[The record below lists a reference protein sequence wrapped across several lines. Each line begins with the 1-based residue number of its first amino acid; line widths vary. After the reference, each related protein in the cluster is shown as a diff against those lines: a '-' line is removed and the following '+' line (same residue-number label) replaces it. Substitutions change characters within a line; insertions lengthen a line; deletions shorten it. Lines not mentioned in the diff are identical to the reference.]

1 MKPLRLNITIPVLWL
16 ALGILSGCTHKKPV
30 LVVPQQPPTAAA
42 PSPSPTPEASGAQP
56 ADKAQEQQPQTQTT
70 PSQQTK
76 TETAQSDKTKHAKKP
91 SPRHPVQTASDSDNP
106 AETSRNN
113 TGKRVIHED
122 AAEPPPLTTGQ
133 ISPRPTPADAGQD
146 QASTDQLLQGAES
159 NLSGIKRTLSKEEE
173 AMRAQIREFINQ
185 SRKAT
190 TENDLARAHI
200 LAVKARLLSDELVK
214 QR

>member
-1 MKPLRLNITIPVLWL
+1 MKPLRLNITIPALCL
-16 ALGILSGCTHKKPV
+16 MLGILSGCTHKKPV
-30 LVVPQQPPTAAA
+30 LVVPQPPPAAAA

-56 ADKAQEQQPQTQTT
+56 ADKAQEQPQQTQTT
-70 PSQQTK
+70 PSQETK
-76 TETAQSDKTKHAKKP
+76 PETAQIDKTKHAKKP
-91 SPRHPVQTASDSDNP
+91 SPRHPVQTASNSDKG
-106 AETSRNN
+106 
-113 TGKRVIHED
+113 TGEPRKPTKTTIQED
-122 AAEPPPLTTGQ
+122 KTEPPATGQ

-190 TENDLARAHI
+190 TENDLA
-200 LAVKARLLSDELVK
+200 
-214 QR
+214 

>member
-1 MKPLRLNITIPVLWL
+1 MKPLRLNITIPALWL
-16 ALGILSGCTHKKPV
+16 VLGILSGCTHKKPA

-56 ADKAQEQQPQTQTT
+56 TDKAQEQPQQIQTT
-70 PSQQTK
+70 PSQETK
-76 TETAQSDKTKHAKKP
+76 PETAQIDKTKHAKKP
-91 SPRHPVQTASDSDNP
+91 SPRHPVQTASNSD
-106 AETSRNN
+106 
-113 TGKRVIHED
+113 KRVIHED